1 MRVGVV
7 IDVEMCPVQK
17 RVYKNRFSHSNE
29 IIQIGA
35 VMLNEEFEI
44 IDEFCTFIRPVFG
57 EINYFI
63 QNLTGITER
72 DIKIAPLLETALHH
86 MLDWIGDREPLFY
99 SWSETDFYQIR
110 GEILS
115 KGINIKGIGIL
126 LNGNNWVDYQKT
138 IMSRFD
144 LCRAI
149 SLSDALTL
157 TDLFPEGRL
166 HDGLADAY
174 NTARVIAELERHPE
188 KRYTFEKVCQHDEAP
203 FGTSLG
209 SLLQGVVLGTV

>member
-1 MRVGVV
+1 MRVSVV

-17 RVYKNRFSHSNE
+17 RVYKNRFPYSNE

-35 VMLNEEFEI
+35 VMLNEKFEI
-44 IDEFCTFIRPVFG
+44 IDEFCSFIRPVFG
-57 EINYFI
+57 KINYFI
-63 QNLTGITER
+63 QSLTGITEK

-99 SWSETDFYQIR
+99 SWSETDYYQIR

-138 IMSRFD
+138 TMSRFD

-157 TDLFPEGRL
+157 TDLYPEGRL

-174 NTARVIAELERHPE
+174 NTARVIAELELHPE
-188 KRYTFEKVCQHDEAP
+188 KKYTFEKVCRQDEAP

>member
-1 MRVGVV
+1 MRVSVV

-17 RVYKNRFSHSNE
+17 RVYTNRFPYSNE

-35 VMLNEEFEI
+35 VMLNEKFEI
-44 IDEFCTFIRPVFG
+44 IDEFCSFIRPVFG
-57 EINYFI
+57 KINYFI
-63 QNLTGITER
+63 QNLTGITEK

-99 SWSETDFYQIR
+99 SWSETDYYQIR

-138 IMSRFD
+138 TMSRFD

-166 HDGLADAY
+166 HDGLTDAY
-174 NTARVIAELERHPE
+174 NTARVIAELELHPE
-188 KRYTFEKVCQHDEAP
+188 KKYTFEKVCRQDEAP